1 MMKNKPTPEELET
14 WEKVFKPILF
24 DNKGLNKTK
33 LIKMLAKHHQA
44 VQEVIRVYHHVT
56 GGIIMDITTPAAKV
70 IETITA
76 LDNQNLEGILKDEK
90 EKWLKEQVEQVDDTC
105 LVKLSSKQANGFVT
119 FSVTTHG
126 NTFGCILNIK
136 TNQIST
142 ANNKPLPQEW
152 HHTVIGAVLNLMNDS
167 SQKQLMVRK

>member
-1 MMKNKPTPEELET
+1 MKNKPTPEELET

-24 DNKGLNKTK
+24 DQKGLNKAK

-44 VQEVIRVYHHVT
+44 VQEIIRVYHHVT
-56 GGIIMDITTPAAKV
+56 NGIIMDIMTPAEKV

-90 EKWLKEQVEQVDDTC
+90 EKWLKEQVEQVEDSC
-105 LVKLSSKQANGFVT
+105 LVKLVTRGKNGMVI
-119 FSVTTHG
+119 FSVTTPVG
-126 NTFGCILNIK
+126 DYGCVLNIK

-167 SQKQLMVRK
+167 SQKQLMVKK